1 VEGEDLHRGVGGGMV
16 HNEEELT
23 LENEKLK
30 EENKRLK
37 HETSCIKL
45 TTNESLIEEN
55 KKLMLEKEHLKVGL
69 SKFAKGKSLQSDLL
83 MNIVMKMDRSG
94 IGY

>member
-1 VEGEDLHRGVGGGMV
+1 MLGNYSQQGTRVEREDLHRGAGEGMV

-37 HETSCIKL
+37 HEMSCIKL

-69 SKFAKGKSLQSDLL
+69 RKF
-83 MNIVMKMDRSG
+83 V
-94 IGY
+94 

>member
-37 HETSCIKL
+37 HEMSCIKL

-55 KKLMLEKEHLKVGL
+55 KKLMLEREQV
-69 SKFAKGKSLQSDLL
+69 QSDLL